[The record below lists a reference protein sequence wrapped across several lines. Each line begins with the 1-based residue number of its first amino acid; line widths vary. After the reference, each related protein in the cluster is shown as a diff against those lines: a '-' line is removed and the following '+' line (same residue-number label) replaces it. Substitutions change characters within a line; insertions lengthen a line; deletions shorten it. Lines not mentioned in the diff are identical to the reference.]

1 MPSAASSGCAFAP
14 DFFTEW
20 HTAALRRGHVSHA
33 LAMGPPLNPTLH
45 RSGVSMFGISD
56 FSAFVVAILLFLLI
70 PGPGN
75 LALITSTGKGGIRAG
90 MAACAGV
97 LAADQVLIWM
107 AVAGVAAL
115 LASYPTAFH
124 AVQWLGAAYLG
135 WLGFRMLTA
144 KPGDKPVL
152 HIEPRHYFRQAGL
165 ITLMNPK
172 SLGF

>member
-1 MPSAASSGCAFAP
+1 
-14 DFFTEW
+14 
-20 HTAALRRGHVSHA
+20 
-33 LAMGPPLNPTLH
+33 
-45 RSGVSMFGISD
+45 MFGISD
-56 FSAFVVAILLFLLI
+56 FGAFVVAILLFLLI

-90 MAACAGV
+90 MAACLGV
-97 LAADQVLIWM
+97 LAADQLLIWM

-115 LASYPTAFH
+115 LASYPAAFH

-172 SLGF
+172 SIVFYMAFFPLFVDPASHQG

>member
-1 MPSAASSGCAFAP
+1 
-14 DFFTEW
+14 
-20 HTAALRRGHVSHA
+20 
-33 LAMGPPLNPTLH
+33 
-45 RSGVSMFGISD
+45 MFGISD

-115 LASYPTAFH
+115 LASYPPALH
-124 AVQWLGAAYLG
+124 AVPWPGAASPG
-135 WLGFRMLTA
+135 SLGFRLLTA
-144 KPGDKPVL
+144 Q
-152 HIEPRHYFRQAGL
+152 PRDPPLPAIQPR
-165 ITLMNPK
+165 
-172 SLGF
+172 